1 MRLLRS
7 LLFVLPLLLVMT
19 TRVSSHHAFSPVYDE
34 KRVITIEGVVEQF
47 RFVNPHAMMFMSV
60 TDKTGRVARWT
71 VEFSGRLNLA
81 EAGWTEDSIKT
92 GERLKVTGNPTHK
105 NSERIFFRRLV
116 RADGTELLPGAAQR
130 LSAIEEERRRRAL
143 QRKQQK

>member
-1 MRLLRS
+1 MKLMRS
-7 LLFVLPLLLVMT
+7 LLFVVTVLLT
-19 TRVSSHHAFSPVYDE
+19 ATSGRSHHAFSPVYDE

-47 RFVNPHAMMFMSV
+47 RFVNPHAMMFMIV
-60 TDKTGRVARWT
+60 TDKTGKGAKWT

-92 GERLKVTGNPTHK
+92 GERVKVTGNPTHK
-105 NSERIFFRRLV
+105 GSERLFFRRLV
-116 RADGTELLPGAAQR
+116 RGDGSELLPGAAQR

-143 QRKQQK
+143 QRKEQK